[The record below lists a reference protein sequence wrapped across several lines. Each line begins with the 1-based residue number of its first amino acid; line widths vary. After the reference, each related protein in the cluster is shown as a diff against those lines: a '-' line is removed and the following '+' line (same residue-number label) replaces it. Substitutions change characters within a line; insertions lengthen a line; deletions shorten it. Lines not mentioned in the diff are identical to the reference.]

1 MRVIAASLV
10 AALGAV
16 LTPSQIPSDACSM
29 QDTCSL
35 DVDVAE
41 VTTALRGKPA
51 SENEKIYWEARKEL
65 VDLKTQM
72 QKVSAK
78 AYKANLALLTTPQIN
93 GTQLSEM
100 TTKAEKDTL
109 VVFFAPWCPHCQQY
123 VLHDKNGD
131 PTKAPLDVFRGELEA
146 DGSLKHLD
154 VVSYDTAAM
163 VAKAPLD
170 VFRGE
175 LEADGSLKHLDVVSY
190 DTAAHGREIP
200 SGFNV
205 QYIPTVY
212 MAAKDGRKTPYQGN
226 PGDKDKMRAF
236 IKLAGSWH

>member
-78 AYKANLALLTTPQIN
+78 AYKANLALLTTPQVN

-131 PTKAPLDVFRGELEA
+131 PT
-146 DGSLKHLD
+146 
-154 VVSYDTAAM
+154 
-163 VAKAPLD
+163 KAPLD